1 MGYCYGLGAYG
12 SSFLGNYWWIMPLI
26 FWGLIIT
33 GIVVLFKAF
42 KNSGSRHALD
52 ILKEEYALGNISR
65 EEFLER
71 KKDLQ

>member
-42 KNSGSRHALD
+42 KNSGSRRALD